1 MRLSPSPEN
10 LLLRAAHQAK
20 RSAWQL
26 KHVVFDV
33 GEQLWTADAP
43 VSYALFPL
51 RGVVSLQV
59 SGDRGKRADIALLG
73 REGCAET
80 PLLLGAEHSHMI
92 ATGFTGGEALLMPS
106 ELFATFL
113 RDPRFRDAVNRYMRL
128 FLVMLHQF
136 SFCNRVHVIE
146 KTIIGRLLLIQDRTQ
161 SNSFQLTQAFFANI
175 LGVRKATISRV
186 AGRLQAQ
193 GTIRYDGRGRLTI
206 LDRRQLERQACSCY
220 QTIKTES
227 ENLIAALGGF

>member
-10 LLLRAAHQAK
+10 LVLRAAHQAK

-26 KHVVFDV
+26 KHIVFDV

-43 VSYALFPL
+43 VSYVLFPL

-73 REGCAET
+73 REGCAEI

-106 ELFATFL
+106 ELFAIFL

-128 FLVMLHQF
+128 FLVMLHQV

-146 KTIIGRLLLIQDRTQ
+146 KTIIGRLLLIHDRTQ
-161 SNSFQLTQAFFANI
+161 SNSFQLTQAFFAGI

-193 GTIRYDGRGRLTI
+193 GAIRYDGRGRLTI
-206 LDRRQLERQACSCY
+206 LDRPQLERQACSCY
-220 QTIKTES
+220 RTIKTES

>member
-1 MRLSPSPEN
+1 MRISSNPEN

-33 GEQLWTADAP
+33 GEQLWTVDAP

-73 REGCAET
+73 REGCTEI

-128 FLVMLHQF
+128 LLVMLQQF
-136 SFCNRVHVIE
+136 CFCNRVHVIE
-146 KTIIGRLLLIQDRTQ
+146 KTIIGRLLFDPRPY
-161 SNSFQLTQAFFANI
+161 SEQLLSTHPGI
-175 LGVRKATISRV
+175 LCGLTGS
-186 AGRLQAQ
+186 AQ
-193 GTIRYDGRGRLTI
+193 GDHQQGSGAPSGAGDDPL
-206 LDRRQLERQACSCY
+206 RRAGEPHHSRP
-220 QTIKTES
+220 
-227 ENLIAALGGF
+227 AATGTAGLFLLSDH

>member
-1 MRLSPSPEN
+1 M
-10 LLLRAAHQAK
+10 
-20 RSAWQL
+20 
-26 KHVVFDV
+26 FDV
-33 GEQLWTADAP
+33 GEPLWTAEAP
-43 VSYALFPL
+43 VRYALFPL

-73 REGCAET
+73 REGCAEI
-80 PLLLGAEHSHMI
+80 PLLLGAQHSHMI
-92 ATGFTGGEALLMPS
+92 ATGFTAGEALLMPS

-113 RDPRFRDAVNRYMRL
+113 RDAHFRNAVNSYLRL
-128 FLVMLHQF
+128 FLVMLHQV

-146 KTIIGRLLLIQDRTQ
+146 KTIIGRLLLIHDRTQ
-161 SNSFQLTQAFFANI
+161 SNSFQLTQAFFADI

-206 LDRRQLERQACSCY
+206 LDRPRLERQACSCY
-220 QTIKTES
+220 QTIKSAS

>member
-1 MRLSPSPEN
+1 MQRNPVPEN

-26 KHVVFDV
+26 KHAVFGV
-33 GEQLWTADAP
+33 GEQLWTIDAP

-59 SGDRGKRADIALLG
+59 SGDRGKRANIALLG
-73 REGCAET
+73 REGCAEVH
-80 PLLLGAEHSHMI
+80 LLLGAEHSHMI
-92 ATGFTGGEALLMPS
+92 ATGFTAGEALLMPS

-113 RDPRFRDAVNRYMRL
+113 RDPRFRDAVNRYIRL
-128 FLVMLHQF
+128 FVVMLQQV
-136 SFCNRVHVIE
+136 SFCNRIHAIE

-161 SNSFQLTQAFFANI
+161 SNSFQLTQAFFADL

-206 LDRRQLERQACSCY
+206 LDRRQMERQACSCY
-220 QTIKTES
+220 RTIKTES

>member
-33 GEQLWTADAP
+33 GEQLWTVDAP

-73 REGCAET
+73 REGCAEI

-128 FLVMLHQF
+128 FLVMLHQV
-136 SFCNRVHVIE
+136 SFCNRVH
-146 KTIIGRLLLIQDRTQ
+146 T
-161 SNSFQLTQAFFANI
+161 
-175 LGVRKATISRV
+175 
-186 AGRLQAQ
+186 
-193 GTIRYDGRGRLTI
+193 
-206 LDRRQLERQACSCY
+206 
-220 QTIKTES
+220 
-227 ENLIAALGGF
+227 